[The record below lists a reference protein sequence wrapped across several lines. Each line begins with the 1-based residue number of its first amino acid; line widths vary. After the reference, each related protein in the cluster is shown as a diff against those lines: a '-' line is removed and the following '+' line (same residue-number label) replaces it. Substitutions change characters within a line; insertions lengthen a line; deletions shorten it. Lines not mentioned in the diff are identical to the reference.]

1 MLAEAAEFEEW
12 DNLTDGQ
19 LQDFFLSA
27 ASIIIGQLV
36 VEAHAK
42 VLALERVV
50 E

>member
-12 DNLTDGQ
+12 DNLTDEQ
-19 LQDFFLSA
+19 LQDFLSA